1 MNLEI
6 AIQEQFGGHLADGA
20 KAAEFRMNRIEPY
33 VDICP
38 QIILDFTGVRNA
50 NSSFINALVAGLI
63 EQHTVKVLQKIVFKG
78 CNPSI
83 QVLVHAAV
91 ELGVQKTAG
100 RANA

>member
-1 MNLEI
+1 VKLEI
-6 AIQEQFGGHLADGA
+6 AIQEQLGGHLADGA
-20 KAAEFRMNRIEPY
+20 KAAEFRMTQIEPY
-33 VDICP
+33 LDICP

-100 RANA
+100 RVNA

>member
-1 MNLEI
+1 VNLEI

-20 KAAEFRMNRIEPY
+20 KAAEFRMTRIEPY

-50 NSSFINALVAGLI
+50 NSSFINALIAGLI
-63 EQHTVKVLQKIVFKG
+63 EQHGVKALQKIVFKG
-78 CNPSI
+78 CNSSI

-91 ELGVQKTAG
+91 ELGAQKTAG
-100 RANA
+100 RISG

>member
-1 MNLEI
+1 MSLEI

-20 KAAEFRMNRIEPY
+20 KAAEFRITRIEPY

-100 RANA
+100 RVSA

>member
-1 MNLEI
+1 VNLELSI
-6 AIQEQFGGHLADGA
+6 CEHFGSHLADGA
-20 KAAEFRMNRIEPY
+20 KAAEFRMGRIEPY

-38 QIILDFTGVRNA
+38 QIVLDFTGVRNA

-63 EQHTVKVLQKIVFKG
+63 EQHGVSILKKIVFKG

-83 QVLVHAAV
+83 QVLIHAAV

-100 RANA
+100 RVIA